1 MTPVIRLATRVTA
14 AHSVMVVVRRHYV
27 VFELS
32 ERSRRSGGPG
42 PQRSVALAASAA
54 TTAAAVTAV
63 TGARRLVVVV
73 VMVFAHVHCGQHL
86 GPAQQS
92 VVETAE
98 YVALDAK

>member
-54 TTAAAVTAV
+54 TTAAVTAV
-63 TGARRLVVVV
+63 PGARRLVVVV

-98 YVALDAK
+98 